1 MVIQI
6 NNGNL
11 SKHEQEFLSK
21 QYDANEINL
30 KIGIEEI
37 LGRYKKFRK
46 IIRKEEMR
54 RKDIDGFDPVYVQFD
69 DQNKENL
76 TNLIYRGL
84 SKNCIRQIINETHL
98 ENNFS
103 SKGSVR
109 QPNIPISPFLAIKEN
124 NNGIPEINIKMGTDF
139 YIAYLFR
146 TDLSGVYLTL
156 VWGSDEVKDFKNNND
171 SFFIKRS
178 QKSIIEKYE
187 YITSSKIDL
196 NKFNTIHIDLKCYP
210 PYNCTYEKK
219 YEDGVIF
226 SKFYSRDN
234 IPSNEMLVNDLKDYL
249 KLYDFCLNYDII
261 PKTRYSME
269 DAINMVY
276 DFLKE
281 IFDKYEVEKNNS
293 FKDNYFIKEI
303 NDKFYDSFDK
313 FISQFVDPKYQDKF
327 NTEIDF
333 GKDDWNA
340 YPIIKIYYD
349 KLSTNKSK
357 GLYIYSLLNTSSREL
372 EFGFILD
379 DNNFN
384 NISNEQFLNY
394 LFNCVEDDETQLD
407 ETESKIILKKNI
419 QLEVLEDRLLE
430 VEFEEIIKKFE
441 DLINNYVNYVFER
454 EIKGRTIVH
463 DAPSLS
469 INFNDLKNE
478 LPQTFEINDNKIKEV
493 CAAFNS
499 SNIILKGVPGTGKTF
514 IAETLASLGS
524 KNDFVDGYLLT
535 TATSDWSTFDTM
547 GGLMPT
553 DDEKLVFRPGKFLEA
568 IELNK
573 WLIIDEINRAD
584 IDKAFGQLFTVL
596 SGYDVEL
603 PYKDSEGNSI
613 KIVKDE
619 YSNKS
624 YRDPISGNYVI
635 GKNWRIIGTMNTV
648 DKDTLYDLSFAF
660 MRRFMFIDID
670 VPNYDEKFKEEWINR
685 YFKEIL
691 EKPYHDKIIKVW
703 EISSSREFGPAIYGD
718 LLRYINERVEMD
730 NLKIFKSDNIGTEID
745 GEMDDNSEDPNLQN
759 FYSIMASGI
768 NAYIVPQLEGLSD
781 KKDIDEVKENIEEY
795 FKAYYNIYD
804 KEKIGKILDDLLNGP
819 LV

>member
-1 MVIQI
+1 M
-6 NNGNL
+6 
-11 SKHEQEFLSK
+11 SDYEKEFLSK
-21 QYDANEINL
+21 QYDVNEINL
-30 KIGIEEI
+30 KEGIEEI

-46 IIRKEEMR
+46 IIRIEEMR
-54 RKDIDGFDPVYVQFD
+54 RKDIDGFDPVYIQFD
-69 DQNKENL
+69 DQYKENL

-84 SKNCIRQIINETHL
+84 SKNCIRQIIDETNL
-98 ENNFS
+98 QNNFS

-109 QPNIPISPFLAIKEN
+109 QPNLPISPFLAIKEN
-124 NNGIPEINIKMGTDF
+124 NERIPEINIKMPNDF

-156 VWGSDEVKDFKNNND
+156 VWGSSEVKQFKNNED

-178 QKSIIEKYE
+178 QKSIISKYE
-187 YITSSKIDL
+187 YITSTKFDL
-196 NKFNTIHIDLKCYP
+196 NKFSTVPIDLKCGP
-210 PYNCTYEKK
+210 PYGCDVEKK
-219 YEDGVIF
+219 YEEGVIF
-226 SKFYSRDN
+226 SKFYSKEN
-234 IPSNEMLVNDLKDYL
+234 IPSNEMLVKDLKDYL
-249 KLYDFCLNYDII
+249 TLYDFCLNYDVV
-261 PKTRYSME
+261 PKARYSME

-293 FKDNYFIKEI
+293 FKDNDFINRI
-303 NDKFYDSFDK
+303 NEEFNNCFDK
-313 FISQFVDPKYQDKF
+313 FISKFVDPEYHNKF
-327 NTEIDF
+327 NTKIDF
-333 GKDDWNA
+333 GKDDWNK
-340 YPIIKIYYD
+340 YPVIKIYYD
-349 KLSTNKSK
+349 KLSTKESK
-357 GLYIYSLLNTSSREL
+357 GLYIYSLLNTSSREM

-379 DNNFN
+379 DNKFN
-384 NISNEQFLNY
+384 NISNKDFLNY
-394 LFNCVEDDETQLD
+394 LFSCVEDDETLLD
-407 ETESKIILKKNI
+407 EEESKIIIKKKI

-441 DLINNYVNYVFER
+441 DLINDYVNYVFEN
-454 EIKGRTIVH
+454 EIKGRTVVH
-463 DAPSLS
+463 DNPSLN
-469 INFNDLKNE
+469 IDYNDLKNN
-478 LPQTFEINDNKIKEV
+478 LPETFEINDNKIKEV

-524 KNDFVDGYLLT
+524 KNAFVDGYLLT

-553 DDEKLVFRPGKFLEA
+553 DDEKLVFRPGKFLES
-568 IELNK
+568 IESNK

-624 YRDPISGNYVI
+624 YRDPISGNYII

-648 DKDTLYDLSFAF
+648 DKDTLYELSFAF

-670 VPNYDEKFKEEWINR
+670 VPNYDDEFKEEWIGR
-685 YFKEIL
+685 YFSETL
-691 EKPYHDKIIKVW
+691 EKPYHDEIIKVW

-718 LLRYINERVEMD
+718 LLKYISERVKMD
-730 NLKIFKSDNIGTEID
+730 DLKIFKSDSNIPD
-745 GEMDDNSEDPNLQN
+745 GENDSEDPNLVHLH
-759 FYSIMASGI
+759 SIMASAI
-768 NAYIVPQLEGLSD
+768 NAYIIPQLEGLSN
-781 KKDIDEVKENIEEY
+781 KDDVKEVKENIGGY
-795 FKAYYNIYD
+795 FKAYYNIDNND
-804 KEKIGKILDDLLNGP
+804 KINKILDELLSSH